1 MSDMSDG
8 HREDQRI
15 FLEGDAC
22 HRFTEWPI
30 PLIYAS

>member
-1 MSDMSDG
+1 MSGTTDG
-8 HREDQRI
+8 HREHGRI
-15 FLEGDAC
+15 LLEGDAC